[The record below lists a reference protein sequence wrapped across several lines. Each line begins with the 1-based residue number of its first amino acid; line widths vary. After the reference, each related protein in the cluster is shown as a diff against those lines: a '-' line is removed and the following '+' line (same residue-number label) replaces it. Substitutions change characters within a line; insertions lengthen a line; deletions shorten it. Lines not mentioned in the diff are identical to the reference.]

1 MSRVGSGCDRHRR
14 LTPAPGSESTP
25 GLTSPQPCHRGLT
38 PGYHTDLDGPSLP
51 ARCRWR
57 CCCCSLPFA
66 PAGTQPRAPAS
77 ITSPTQQFGAAI
89 GDDYFLATWRQFEDY
104 WKKLDRESNR
114 MALVDLGK
122 TEEGRSQWMAII
134 TAPEN
139 FQRLDRYKEISRRL
153 ARAEG
158 LTDEEARS
166 LAQEGRAIVW
176 IDGGLHADEV
186 LGAQQLIE
194 TVYQLVSANDAETQ
208 RFLRDVIV
216 LAVHANPDGHALV
229 GDWYMR
235 EPVPHAPDARAGCRG
250 STRSTRATT
259 TTATSTCP
267 RRPRRST

>member
-1 MSRVGSGCDRHRR
+1 MIRRARV
-14 LTPAPGSESTP
+14 LAVAA
-25 GLTSPQPCHRGLT
+25 LL
-38 PGYHTDLDGPSLP
+38 LL
-51 ARCRWR
+51 
-57 CCCCSLPFA
+57 LPFA
-66 PAGTQPRAPAS
+66 LAGTQPRGTAS

-139 FQRLDRYKEISRRL
+139 FQRLERYKDISRRL

-158 LTDEEARS
+158 LTDEDARS
-166 LAQEGRAIVW
+166 LAQEGRAVVW

-194 TVYQLVSANDAETQ
+194 TVYQLVSASDAETQ
-208 RFLRDVIV
+208 RFLRDVII

-235 EPVPHAPDARAGCRG
+235 EPVPTRRTHRRVAAAVPEVRGPRQQPRLLHVHAGRDDQHEPRALPRVVPADRLQPPPGRTRRAR
-250 STRSTRATT
+250 
-259 TTATSTCP
+259 
-267 RRPRRST
+267 